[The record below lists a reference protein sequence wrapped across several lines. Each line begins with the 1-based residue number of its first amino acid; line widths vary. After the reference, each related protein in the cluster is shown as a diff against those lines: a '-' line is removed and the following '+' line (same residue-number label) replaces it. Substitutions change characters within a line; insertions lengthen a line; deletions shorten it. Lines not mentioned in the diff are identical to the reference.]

1 MSSYSH
7 SMTKGSYSEYLT
19 KGRVTGIMSYGD
31 FYDKRGLLGIM
42 VVLTYFFWGT
52 PSDTRGLNPIPPIG
66 YLFDVP
72 LISNTTSSESIN
84 HKVYK
89 V

>member
-42 VVLTYFFWGT
+42 VVLTYFLWGT
-52 PSDTRGLNPIPPIG
+52 PSDDRGLNPIPP
-66 YLFDVP
+66 YTPLLDVP
-72 LISNTTSSESIN
+72 LISNTLNPKSIN